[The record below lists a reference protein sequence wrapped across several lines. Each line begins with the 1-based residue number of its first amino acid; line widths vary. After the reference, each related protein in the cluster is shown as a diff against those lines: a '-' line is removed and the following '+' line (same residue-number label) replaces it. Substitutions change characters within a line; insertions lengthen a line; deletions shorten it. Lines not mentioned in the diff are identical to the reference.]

1 MGSSAHGRPPRI
13 DVLAALDGDPA
24 TRGWLATLQAVGPP
38 PFEVAL
44 PSADELPPLLLWLAV
59 PHEDIGDLLALL
71 PRHDPEVRWL
81 LERAVHALSR
91 ATGPDDDALAVPA
104 LPAGLGPLG
113 RYLPALVVLAMLPH
127 TLRLHRERGVD
138 PEVSR
143 VTLADL
149 GRHLARHRQAFG
161 TGGVEH
167 PGWLTRHLQGK
178 LFQLG
183 RLQFERVRLRGRA
196 AAAAQDAGVVRA
208 VGGPA
213 LSVHIPALYG
223 PMPPQACDASFALA
237 RTFFARHFPEDRFE
251 VAVCDSWLLDPQL
264 AEYLPAGSNILHFAR
279 RFHLSHPAGDL
290 DGAVQDFVLGR
301 RYPSPDAMPAST
313 TLERAVAAHARAGRH
328 WHGGVGW
335 LRLDGRPAPERD
347 RGP

>member
-1 MGSSAHGRPPRI
+1 MGSPGHGRPARV
-13 DVLAALDGDPA
+13 DVLAELDGDPA
-24 TRGWLATLQAVGPP
+24 TRGWLAALQAVGPP
-38 PFEVAL
+38 PFDVAL
-44 PSADELPPLLLWLAV
+44 PTADELPPLLLWLAV

-71 PRHDPEVRWL
+71 PRDDLPGDRHDPELRWL
-81 LERAVHALSR
+81 LERAVHLLWR
-91 ATGPDDDALAVPA
+91 ATGPDDDALDVPR

-127 TLRLHRERGVD
+127 TLRLHRERGVE

-143 VTLADL
+143 LSLADL
-149 GRHLARHRQAFG
+149 GRHLARHRLAFG

-183 RLQFERVRLRGRA
+183 RLQFERLHLRGRVA
-196 AAAAQDAGVVRA
+196 EAVRDAGIARA
-208 VGGPA
+208 EGAPA
-213 LSVHIPALYG
+213 LSVHIPGLYG
-223 PMPPQACDASFALA
+223 PMSPQACDTSFALA
-237 RTFFARHFPEDRFE
+237 GSSFARHFPQDRFE

-264 AEYLPAGSNILHFAR
+264 AEYLPPGSNILRFAR
-279 RFHLSHPAGDL
+279 RFQVAHPAGDL
-290 DGAVQDFVLGR
+290 DGAVQDFVFGR
-301 RYPSPDAMPAST
+301 RYPAPEAMPAAT

-335 LRLDGRPAPERD
+335 LRLDR
-347 RGP
+347 